1 MDYHSERSFDNFP
14 HVAGAL
20 NATLIPVMKQ
30 LDTRRAR
37 SYLPGKHRKCG
48 VRLQVLVAPDGHV
61 IHYGG
66 MIEGSRHDFILYQES
81 GLSRDMLTTV
91 EQMDGTRIPTRP
103 AILADG
109 GYQGIGA
116 SYPEAIIPRRRR
128 PNPHLSEEDILFNS
142 RLSHDGVTVERYFGR
157 FKAYWG
163 IIQKPVRLDKI
174 NLNGLLKIL
183 VCLTNLKL
191 EHAPLFAEEVI
202 YTLDPEY
209 DEEEELGE
217 ALEED
222 STSSEEQ
229 SLQRT
234 PSRRQQK
241 QIKLRTQAGR
251 KCTNS
256 QNVNTRR
263 GNRRQEFDKKL
274 Y

>member
-1 MDYHSERSFDNFP
+1 M
-14 HVAGAL
+14 
-20 NATLIPVMKQ
+20 
-30 LDTRRAR
+30 
-37 SYLPGKHRKCG
+37 
-48 VRLQVLVAPDGHV
+48 QVLVAPDGHV

-66 MIEGSRHDFILYQES
+66 IIEGSRHDFILSQES
-81 GLSRDMLTTV
+81 GLSRDMLITV
-91 EQMDGTRIPTRP
+91 EQVDGARIPTRP

-128 PNPHLSEEDILFNS
+128 PNAHLSEEDILFNS
-142 RLSHDGVTVERYFGR
+142 RLSHDRVTVERYFGR
-157 FKAYWG
+157 FRAYWG
-163 IIQKPVRLDKI
+163 IILKPVRLDKI

-202 YTLDPEY
+202 HTPDPEY
-209 DEEEELGE
+209 DEEEEREE
-217 ALEED
+217 AQEGD

-229 SLQRT
+229 SPQRT
-234 PSRRQQK
+234 PPRRQQK
-241 QIKLRTQAGR
+241 QVKLRTQAGR

-263 GNRRQEFDKKL
+263 RNGK
-274 Y
+274 